1 MALALDAHTHAHR
14 SAGMCLGGRNEARG
28 VFRERVTVAR
38 RYGIHTQRK
47 KNWKVIQVDEQ
58 VELEGIRRHRTSVT
72 LANWIGDRTS
82 VLDRG
87 RRSRHINV
95 QRSTPGAYDARYAC
109 HRPPACLMACTIPQ
123 GRTSSRTSVVNM
135 LQDSECTSISWEFKT
150 GLNQQIPI

>member
-1 MALALDAHTHAHR
+1 MRIEAPGCVSVVEMKPEVCFANVSLLPGDTAFTHK
-14 SAGMCLGGRNEARG
+14 E
-28 VFRERVTVAR
+28 
-38 RYGIHTQRK
+38 K